1 MLTIINNVLFGTK
14 TLDLRY
20 NDVCSSLC
28 KVVEAL
34 VKTCSILLEDRNLES
49 WREMGND
56 KKKRKALTKLT
67 RVLENAGLLLPEGA
81 RENQEVTISAK
92 NICKYCGSIRVL
104 AASTTLIIYVR
115 HASIASQG

>member
-1 MLTIINNVLFGTK
+1 MLTFINDVLVGTK

-20 NDVCSSLC
+20 YDVCPSLFE
-28 KVVEAL
+28 VVEAL

-67 RVLENAGLLLPEGA
+67 RALENAGLLLPEGA

-92 NICKYCGSIRVL
+92 NICKCSD
-104 AASTTLIIYVR
+104 SM
-115 HASIASQG
+115 S

>member
-1 MLTIINNVLFGTK
+1 MLLSNAK
-14 TLDLRY
+14 PY
-20 NDVCSSLC
+20 PHSQ
-28 KVVEAL
+28 VVESL

-81 RENQEVTISAK
+81 RENEEVTITAK
-92 NICKYCGSIRVL
+92 NTCKLPTNTVAFFIPFCEMENGG
-104 AASTTLIIYVR
+104 A
-115 HASIASQG
+115 